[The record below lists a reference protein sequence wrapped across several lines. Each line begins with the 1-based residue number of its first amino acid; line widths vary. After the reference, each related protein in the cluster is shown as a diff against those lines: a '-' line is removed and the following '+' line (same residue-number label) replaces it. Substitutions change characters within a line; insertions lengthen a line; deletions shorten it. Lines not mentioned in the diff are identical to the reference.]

1 MSTFPYLLADRL
13 NAGDTVL
20 TAWSSVPDRGFVSAL
35 AMNDFGA
42 ITLDMQ
48 HGGHHE
54 ASVLEGLEAVISR
67 STPSVVRIPV
77 GRFDMASRALDF
89 GADAVIAP
97 MVNSV
102 TDARL
107 FAASVKYPPVGER
120 SWGPTRAINLRG
132 IKGGTDY
139 LNSANQNTVSFAMIE
154 TREAL
159 AIVNDIAAVDGID
172 GLFVGPADFSIA
184 WTGGERVDPRMD
196 DMMEAIARIAQTART
211 HGKHAG
217 IFAVNPADVPRFVEM
232 GYRFIAVGFDLSV
245 LSIGAKQVLEMA
257 RGNYQE
263 NHVKTGY

>member
-1 MSTFPYLLADRL
+1 
-13 NAGDTVL
+13 
-20 TAWSSVPDRGFVSAL
+20 
-35 AMNDFGA
+35 
-42 ITLDMQ
+42 
-48 HGGHHE
+48 
-54 ASVLEGLEAVISR
+54 
-67 STPSVVRIPV
+67 
-77 GRFDMASRALDF
+77 
-89 GADAVIAP
+89 

>member
-1 MSTFPYLLADRL
+1 MVYFPYLLADRL
-13 NAGDTVL
+13 NNGDTVL

-35 AMNDFGA
+35 ALNDFGA

-54 ASVLEGLEAVISR
+54 ASVSDGLEAVISR
-67 STPSVVRIPV
+67 SIPAIVRVPV

-107 FAASVKYPPVGER
+107 FAAAVKYPPMGER

-132 IKGGTDY
+132 IKGSTDY
-139 LNSANQNTVSFAMIE
+139 LKSANAQTVSFAMIE

-159 AIVNDIAAVDGID
+159 AIVEDIADVDGID

-184 WTGGERVDPRMD
+184 WTGGEKVDPRMD
-196 DMMEAIARIAQTART
+196 DMMEAVARIAETARA

-217 IFAVNPADVPRFVEM
+217 IFAVNPADVPRFVDL
-232 GYRFIAVGFDLSV
+232 GYRFIAVGFDLAI
-245 LSIGAKQVLEMA
+245 LSIGAKQMLEIA
-257 RGNYQE
+257 KGDVNE
-263 NHVKTGY
+263 NEMKTGY